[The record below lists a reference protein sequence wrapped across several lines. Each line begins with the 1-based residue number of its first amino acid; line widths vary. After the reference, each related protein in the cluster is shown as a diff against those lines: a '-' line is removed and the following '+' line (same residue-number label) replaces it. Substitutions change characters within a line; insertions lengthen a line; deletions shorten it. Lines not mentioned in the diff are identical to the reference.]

1 MATAAERAEAEAR
14 RRSGKAEAPAK
25 DGAKPGAGEPDQHFE
40 YNADAIAKSRESAD
54 ITIGGTKYH
63 RRKKN
68 WEVTRELRTLL
79 RTQERCGIRIDAV
92 NKQLEAADV
101 DAADEVFDELYAKS
115 DELADKADTA
125 AYGVITLLLADKD
138 GNSPEDGFLRE
149 HLDVEDV
156 AVLARKLQG
165 GREADPTQTTPST

>member
-1 MATAAERAEAEAR
+1 MSTVAERAEAEAAKR
-14 RRSGKAEAPAK
+14 GSKRTPEK
-25 DGAKPGAGEPDQHFE
+25 DGAKPGTAEPDQHFE
-40 YNADAIAKSRESAD
+40 YDADAIAKRRESAD

-79 RTQERCGIRIDAV
+79 RAQERAGIRIDAV
-92 NKQLEAADV
+92 NKELEAADV
-101 DAADEVFDELYAKS
+101 DADDQVFDDLYAKS

-149 HLDVEDV
+149 NLDVEDV

-165 GREADPTQTTPST
+165 GREPDPTQTTPST